1 LGRAIAQRGQQRIA
15 RVIRLMHQPRIAAA
29 IGVNLRDQALVRG
42 DDLVAAGLRGNP
54 QQQPCLLRARRRG
67 ERGATLATAI
77 APSASG
83 RRNTPPAP
91 A

>member
-1 LGRAIAQRGQQRIA
+1 
-15 RVIRLMHQPRIAAA
+15 MHQPRIAAA

-54 QQQPCLLRARRRG
+54 QQQPRLLRARRRG
-67 ERGATLATAI
+67 GGATLATAI